1 MNRMRNKTTNTLK
14 SELRKLTS
22 KPLLTIDE
30 FEKLIPMLISE
41 DKEVVR
47 LGVELFK
54 TYDYESFPRTVLE
67 ICLCCNIS
75 SREFDAQNVNK
86 NIVDNYC
93 SKKLNYA
100 KYKDLF
106 LPF

>member
-1 MNRMRNKTTNTLK
+1 MNRMGNKTIDTLG
-14 SELRKLTS
+14 SELRKLIS

-30 FEKLIPMLISE
+30 FKRLIPMLISD

-47 LGVELFK
+47 LGIELFK
-54 TYDYESFPRTVLE
+54 TYDYKSFPRTALE

-75 SREFDAQNVNK
+75 TKEFDIQNVNS
-86 NIVDNYC
+86 NIIDEYC
-93 SKKLNYA
+93 SKKLNCA
-100 KYKDLF
+100 MYKDLF